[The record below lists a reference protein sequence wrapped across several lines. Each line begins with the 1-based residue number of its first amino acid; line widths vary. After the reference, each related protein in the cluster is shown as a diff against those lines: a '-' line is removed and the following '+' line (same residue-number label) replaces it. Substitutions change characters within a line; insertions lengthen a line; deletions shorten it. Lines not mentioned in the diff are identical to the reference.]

1 MLTLL
6 KGEKGL
12 RLSSLQSMGLDED
25 EEDEVDGDAADDLP
39 PDVAI
44 GQSYDSCTNGCH
56 YEEGSAE

>member
-1 MLTLL
+1 
-6 KGEKGL
+6 
-12 RLSSLQSMGLDED
+12 MGFDED
-25 EEDEVDGDAADDLP
+25 EEDEVYGDAADDLA